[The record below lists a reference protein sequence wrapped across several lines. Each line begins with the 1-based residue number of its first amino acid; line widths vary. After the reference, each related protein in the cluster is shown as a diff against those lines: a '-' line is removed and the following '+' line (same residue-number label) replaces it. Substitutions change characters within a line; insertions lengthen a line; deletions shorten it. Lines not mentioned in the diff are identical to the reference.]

1 MITLPT
7 LFLIALFFL
16 TIGHLVTLKVCSV
29 TLNHKTAP
37 IFLSSWTLIGMLVM
51 WPTHGYLFHQG
62 LQKLSVAPHLF
73 LLIVLKGIALYF
85 LFVISQG
92 LMQVSLSSRH
102 YVTPL
107 SVGLIAII
115 NSFLG
120 ETLTPGQW
128 MAALGLCLLSAV
140 FFFKGHL
147 ADIGKSGR
155 IAYGQLVALAVVLA
169 AFDHVLTRDANWF
182 TLLFISN
189 ITLLITS
196 LVLHGKDRNLLHAAA
211 FSKSAILAGIFYA
224 ATELTKFYQQ
234 VTINP
239 VSVVI
244 TVQAMTKPL
253 ILVLSALIWK
263 ERTVKEQL
271 LWGILAFIVI
281 LPLFF

>member
-1 MITLPT
+1 
-7 LFLIALFFL
+7 
-16 TIGHLVTLKVCSV
+16 
-29 TLNHKTAP
+29 
-37 IFLSSWTLIGMLVM
+37 MLVM